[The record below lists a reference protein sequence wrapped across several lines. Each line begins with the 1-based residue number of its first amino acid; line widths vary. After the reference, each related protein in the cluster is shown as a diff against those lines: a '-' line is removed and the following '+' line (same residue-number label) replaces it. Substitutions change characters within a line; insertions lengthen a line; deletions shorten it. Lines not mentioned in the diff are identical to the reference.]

1 MKWEEIKT
9 IAIVGISNNPERA
22 SYQVGRYL
30 KNEGFTIIPINPNIT
45 EFMGQK
51 SYNTISDIPQEIA
64 IDVVDIFRKSDEVL
78 NIIQEII
85 ASKRKP
91 IIWMQEGVYSE
102 EAIKLAESLGMEV
115 FANMCLMKAHMK

>member
-51 SYNTISDIPQEIA
+51 SYNTISDIPREIA